1 MKIFSLKIIVLVS
14 MGLFLHF
21 NNVQSQ
27 DYIRSLGF
35 RAGLSQGVSYKQFY
49 STTDAIEGI
58 LSVRW
63 RGFYVTGLWQR
74 HAQAFDVRSLYWFY
88 GGGAHAGFWDG
99 GTNPWFDDNRAVIGI
114 DGIIGLEYVMDDIP
128 LNIAA
133 DWKPAFNLIGY
144 TGFWGDELGLTL
156 RFIF

>member
-1 MKIFSLKIIVLVS
+1 VRRYLIIIFTIALIFLGNDLKA
-14 MGLFLHF
+14 
-21 NNVQSQ
+21 Q

-35 RAGLSQGVSYKQFY
+35 RAGLSQGISYKQFY

-74 HAQAFDVRSLYWFY
+74 HAPAFDVRSLYWFY

-99 GTNPWFDDNRAVIGI
+99 SANPWFDDDRAVIGV
-114 DGIIGLEYVMDDIP
+114 DGIVGLEYVLDDIP
-128 LNIAA
+128 INVAV
-133 DWKPAFNLIGY
+133 DWKPAFNVIGY
-144 TGFWGDELGLTL
+144 TGFWGDELGITV
-156 RFIF
+156 RFMF